1 MDKFLE
7 TYNLPRLNQEEV
19 ENLNRPVM
27 CKEIE
32 SVIKNLS
39 TKKSP
44 GTSGFIDEFY
54 QTLKEWTQLLLKLF
68 QRIEE
73 EGTLLNSFYE
83 ASVTLTP
90 KPDKDTT
97 RKEIYR
103 PISLMNIDAKIF
115 NKILS
120 NQIQQHIK
128 MIIHHDQ
135 VGFIPG
141 MKGWLNICK
150 SIHVIYHINRM
161 KHKICI
167 IISRDAEKA
176 FDKIQQ

>member
-1 MDKFLE
+1 MDILEEMDKFLE

-83 ASVTLTP
+83 ARKIRYKKRTLQTNINSLQNTS
-90 KPDKDTT
+90 KANTT
-97 RKEIYR
+97 
-103 PISLMNIDAKIF
+103 A
-115 NKILS
+115 
-120 NQIQQHIK
+120 H
-128 MIIHHDQ
+128 
-135 VGFIPG
+135 
-141 MKGWLNICK
+141 
-150 SIHVIYHINRM
+150 
-161 KHKICI
+161 
-167 IISRDAEKA
+167 
-176 FDKIQQ
+176 